1 MSYKNKIISSILVV
15 LMLLSFIIPLTTL
28 AEENNDYL
36 ITDELKKLFSEGG
49 VDIGTVKKELSLSSF
64 STGSSE
70 EDGFFRPSKNPYHY
84 MQASPDDTSISTLK
98 SIYADETKEFSNL
111 LGSAKYKTVAPILYF
126 NMLEEINL
134 LDSNSEGL
142 RELSVLKKSFG
153 NDLSKYLENN
163 TEIKEKIEKNTSN
176 YLNPNINRA
185 LFAKIQLMRFMI
197 ATAGSTLIK
206 YPKTLE
212 EANSNAFGF
221 LDVYYSGNNPEENF
235 SAPAEYTEG
244 YNLLTTPI
252 SKILE
257 KYNSNY
263 TNILEDNLK
272 IKSMSVDVE
281 QNSNDHLIKTV
292 EFGEVLES
300 DRGYLFEEDIKK
312 LAEIPFKTLFP
323 DDKTWNLKESKA
335 IREMLVERLRLIYAL
350 IYTVE
355 DMLGVKASDLKRIV
369 ANSANE
375 YMELR
380 IAYDNATPEELNTN
394 LTYGLKYPL
403 SLGDTGSLESKEES
417 GETLSK
423 QQKEDISEA
432 LDKYPGIWDPVIGFT
447 PGYKGLFAWTSAF
460 TPFKTNIFDGN
471 NRKNLNKEE
480 LSLLDSY
487 GANRSVLY
495 VAQGDHGV
503 LRNIEENSNSI
514 DFSMISLAEFIQK
527 ASKDE
532 IALFVRHEA
541 TKLVMNTDNT
551 IEEITGVSKTSKSD
565 QEAKEIDDNIK
576 IRKEEGKD
584 GEKQESSSDKTP
596 VSDIQEEVGAYK
608 VGEKDT
614 TVFLGPFYTS
624 SGQYGKDLVSLID
637 ASETRYLKGE
647 AWTKDNFFSF
657 ITDQLLANGVDQS
670 EITAAVAE
678 MKSKTDIMTTPEE
691 FNEWY
696 HNVWL
701 YGDYLKAKGTL
712 KNAFEKINVSAA
724 NYNPE
729 NIVNEAKKIKENNI
743 KMWADST
750 EWDLQ
755 RKSGKITGNQANIN
769 YVWMYN
775 SLIDGK
781 SVFKQLEEDMQ
792 KPLYIDFL
800 GNITTKS
807 GIVVVP
813 AAANSNLYTTPD
825 MIMANAMFLNGYP
838 DIKMNEKDI
847 YEVASNFSKRK
858 YIMTQLNSGGHLRWY
873 KPLTGDKTLGNG
885 DEIFTAPLASEISEV
900 DPFSKDEKDK
910 DTKKF
915 SLIDYTKDFR
925 TASDPLFKNFGA
937 LDIDSKVFIN
947 NGAVIKRQEG
957 YGTEAINTKKISTSG
972 GYSDWKILKE
982 LNQLYINTE
991 KPLHELKLVQ
1001 LILSSQYQKDQLKN
1015 IELPKYTSES
1025 YKLKSNKL
1033 TSFFGGIFEGIND
1046 KLLSKMDKNFLMYTP
1061 TQDKLPVFPNSGMYT
1076 QRAILLFIII
1086 AFILILIRLGIFII
1100 SNQQYRAK
1108 PMVVSLVALIL
1119 IGGFN
1124 LYLFNPIINLLFN
1137 KPADMLLSEMTPMYV
1152 LEMAENSYK
1161 DDSPGFFSNNPDND
1175 RINPGDPSLTLERL
1189 NRETVKHLRA
1199 QGDRTGELSDALYM
1213 ADLDQTKLPVQG
1225 NSLYLQGRE
1234 LRLDIST
1241 LYNNF
1246 EIVDVIGFNGMHLD
1260 VGVSR
1265 GTEANNYMPYLQFL
1279 KTITQRINKNSLET
1293 YPPMNR
1299 INYRKG
1305 MSKTTGRAQSYF
1317 NSILFVDY
1325 HKVEELKDLLAK
1337 QYRINVSE
1345 MSQYTPDYVR
1355 QKIGM
1360 NEIDDDILIA
1370 LKDPTYLPGGKP
1382 LVDAKGNIKYTKEQT
1397 RFLKKKAEILK
1408 TLDILDA
1415 RFEEVK
1421 RLEDIDNEDW
1431 LGLRFILGLE
1441 SNEDV
1446 VPDGTQMQVFQA
1458 RWYPANVRYDDGELI
1473 NEEKTWERIK
1483 RINDDTKSFVIDKIS
1498 PIAGNVS
1505 DDTVIKTVAMYA
1517 MMRFNIEFSTPE
1529 KQLYPKYINSEGL
1542 SNEFVTKASLVPRD
1556 EIFISNY
1563 NQVSEYMALKSG
1575 WFGLAVASLNRIAY
1589 VIRMVLR
1596 LFLISII
1603 ILGLPVISL
1612 YLYVIQ
1618 SKRSYEYLKGMG
1630 LNILI
1635 LSFLYIA
1642 EIFVFKINYNLMG
1655 KMSSTLSL
1663 ILDAVFQM
1671 TLLWGYIWLTKN
1683 ALFSFMDF
1691 GYGGLISKFG
1701 TLLNGSPISE
1711 EEYDAVASMI
1721 DDDFDEEYY
1730 NDFYDRDDYTSDY
1743 GYYSGSQYSD
1753 DNYGSTTVDLDYIY
1767 NQAGQ
1772 EEFYD
1777 EDDVSYGEKGEAK
1790 DNQSSEDNHSQRNQ
1804 EPDLVD
1810 LNKPDAEDTK
1820 STIGISGDNEVGDGV
1835 EDDKVN
1841 DELADLAEEE
1851 IKEETPEDLGE
1862 VENRNDLINFLEQ
1875 KAKGEEDDE

>member
-1 MSYKNKIISSILVV
+1 MSYKNKIISSILSA
-15 LMLLSFIIPLTTL
+15 LMIVSLIIPLTTL
-28 AEENNDYL
+28 AEEQGDERYV

-49 VDIGTVKKELSLSSF
+49 VDIGTVKKESQMSSF
-64 STGSSE
+64 LEGST
-70 EDGFFRPSKNPYHY
+70 DKYGFSQPSR
-84 MQASPDDTSISTLK
+84 
-98 SIYADETKEFSNL
+98 EVF
-111 LGSAKYKTVAPILYF
+111 KYKESSDGIFANVFDGNTNLEETVAPILF
-126 NMLEEINL
+126 FDIKDELNSI
-134 LDSNSEGL
+134 DSNNQFK
-142 RELSVLKKSFG
+142 ELSVLKKSKSD
-153 NDLSKYLENN
+153 DLSKYLEKNKD
-163 TEIKEKIEKNTSN
+163 IKDAIEGNKS

-185 LFAKIQLMRFMI
+185 LFAKIQAARLLI
-197 ATAGSTLIK
+197 SSAGGVGALDGMCSLTGIIGSGIDPDELNKKSWGLARIESKK
-206 YPKTLE
+206 YCRIGEGGELSVLNTIL
-212 EANSNAFGF
+212 
-221 LDVYYSGNNPEENF
+221 GNF
-235 SAPAEYTEG
+235 R
-244 YNLLTTPI
+244 
-252 SKILE
+252 E
-257 KYNSNY
+257 KYNTNY
-263 TNILEDNLK
+263 NNTLEKNLKLDFYDVKINSSGTYKNVYLDKKDDLKSVLDYAFPNDTEELAAIPFDNIFEDNKDLW
-272 IKSMSVDVE
+272 
-281 QNSNDHLIKTV
+281 NS
-292 EFGEVLES
+292 
-300 DRGYLFEEDIKK
+300 
-312 LAEIPFKTLFP
+312 
-323 DDKTWNLKESKA
+323 KEGKA
-335 IREMLVERLRLIYAL
+335 IREMLIERLRLIYAL
-350 IYTVE
+350 VNTIESNFGKTNE
-355 DMLGVKASDLKRIV
+355 NLLKTIMDST
-369 ANSANE
+369 NK

-380 IAYDNATPEELNTN
+380 KSFDNFDPPEIKEDF
-394 LTYGLKYPL
+394 YGLKYEL

-423 QQKEDISEA
+423 QQKEEVSEA
-432 LDKYPGIWDPVIGFT
+432 LDKYPGIWDPAIGFT

-647 AWTKDNFFSF
+647 AWSKDTFFSF
-657 ITDQLLANGVDQS
+657 VADQLRASGVEES
-670 EITAAVAE
+670 EVTAAITKMKNETE
-678 MKSKTDIMTTPEE
+678 MMTTPEE
-691 FNEWY
+691 IVKWY
-696 HNVWL
+696 DDIPVV
-701 YGDYLKAKGTL
+701 GDIARFKDSIKTAIDKT
-712 KNAFEKINVSAA
+712 NVSAA

-743 KMWADST
+743 KMWANST

-755 RKSGKITGNQANIN
+755 RKSGRITGNQANIN

-873 KPLTGDKTLGNG
+873 KPLTGDKALGNG

-915 SLIDYTKDFR
+915 SLIDYAKDFR

-1025 YKLKSNKL
+1025 YKLKNDKL

-1086 AFILILIRLGIFII
+1086 AFILILIRFGIFII

-1175 RINPGDPSLTLERL
+1175 RINPGDPSLTLEKL

-1446 VPDGTQMQVFQA
+1446 MPDGTQMQVFQA

-1804 EPDLVD
+1804 ETDLVD
-1810 LNKPDAEDTK
+1810 LSEPDTEDTK
-1820 STIGISGDNEVGDGV
+1820 PTIGISGDNEVGDGV